1 MEIRDLKNCKNYQT
15 ISNTQ
20 KEYTEI
26 YVETNNPI
34 SSLECFPTFKK
45 IKNINGHFKW
55 KESKISSSS
64 ILDQVRIGAYN
75 MS

>member
-26 YVETNNPI
+26 KVYVVTNNPI
-34 SSLECFPTFKK
+34 SSLECFPTSKK
-45 IKNINGHFKW
+45 
-55 KESKISSSS
+55 SKI
-64 ILDQVRIGAYN
+64 
-75 MS
+75 